1 MQSLINRNRRE
12 DVLMIW
18 VVIILIVICLAL
30 VLRLKAVQTQLSD
43 LHRSDNLKAAF
54 IRSMAREIRTPLHS
68 VSGLA
73 EVISKEDLYL
83 SKGEKRNISEQIQYN
98 ARMISTL
105 LDEVSIYSEDGSRGH
120 QLEDERFSPN
130 RLCQACIDANLPCMA
145 KGVRLSFVHELGDE
159 FFVSAD
165 RHMVELVLN
174 KLLYCACRFTKQGE
188 ISVGCHCDDTRHQ
201 LTFYVQ
207 DTGGGIPEARKAYVF
222 RWFENPDVMAEETEF
237 DLSVAQRLASKI
249 GGYLRYDETYTRGTR
264 MEFVLPVR

>member
-1 MQSLINRNRRE
+1 
-12 DVLMIW
+12 MIW

-30 VLRLKAVQTQLSD
+30 VLRLKAVQTQMSD
-43 LHRSDNLKAAF
+43 LHRSDKLKAAF

-73 EVISKEDLYL
+73 DVISREDLYL

-145 KGVRLSFVHELGDE
+145 KGVHLSFVHELGDE

-174 KLLYCACRFTKQGE
+174 KLVYCACRFTKQGE

>member
-1 MQSLINRNRRE
+1 
-12 DVLMIW
+12 MIW
-18 VVIILIVICLAL
+18 VIIILIVICLGL
-30 VLRLKAVQTQLSD
+30 VIRLKAVQTQLSG
-43 LHRSDNLKAAF
+43 LRKSDKLKAAF
-54 IRSMAREIRTPLHS
+54 IKAVARELRTPLHS

-120 QLEDERFSPN
+120 KLEDERFSPN
-130 RLCQACIDANLPCMA
+130 RLCQACIDANLPSVSQ
-145 KGVRLSFVHELGDE
+145 GVRLMFVHNLGDE

-174 KLLYCACRFTKQGE
+174 KLVYCACRFTKQGE
-188 ISVGCHCDDTRHQ
+188 ISVGCTCDETRHQ
-201 LTFYVQ
+201 LTFFVQ
-207 DTGGGIPEARKAYVF
+207 DTGGGIPEARKAF
-222 RWFENPDVMAEETEF
+222 MFTWFEDPDIMAEETEF

-249 GGYLRYDETYTRGTR
+249 GGYLHYDDTYTKGTR
-264 MEFVLPVR
+264 MELIVPVR

>member
-1 MQSLINRNRRE
+1 
-12 DVLMIW
+12 MIW
-18 VVIILIVICLAL
+18 VIVILVVICLAL
-30 VLRLKAVQTQLSD
+30 VVWLKAVYMQLYGIRRAD
-43 LHRSDNLKAAF
+43 KLKAAF
-54 IRSMAREIRTPLHS
+54 IKAIARELRTPLHS

-73 EVISKEDLYL
+73 EVIAKEDLYL
-83 SKGEKRNISEQIQYN
+83 SKGEKRNISEQILYN

-130 RLCQACIDANLPCMA
+130 RLCQACIDANLPCVNQ
-145 KGVRLSFVHELGDE
+145 GVRLMFDRSLGDE

-174 KLLYCACRFTKQGE
+174 KLVYCACRFTKQGE
-188 ISVGCHCDDTRHQ
+188 ICVGCRCDETRRQ
-201 LTFYVQ
+201 LTFFVQ
-207 DTGGGIPEARKAYVF
+207 DTGGGIPEDRKASMF
-222 RWFENPDVMAEETEF
+222 RWFDDPDIMAEETEF
-237 DLSVAQRLASKI
+237 DLSIAQRLASKI